1 MSIYAISDLHLSFD
15 ERIEKPMDIFG
26 DGWVDH
32 AENIREHW
40 LAKIRPTD
48 TVLLPGD
55 LSWGLRLDEAM
66 ADLRWIHELP
76 GTKIITKG
84 NHDLWWMGI
93 TKLNQ
98 LFDEMVF
105 RQNHCYVVEEAD
117 VAVCGTRGW
126 ICPGTEGFD
135 DHDQKIYDRELIRL
149 EFSLQEA
156 KASGA
161 GEIIAALHYPPTND
175 KLQPSGFTQMLEDY
189 GVSKCIYGHLH
200 GKHRFR
206 CGLQGVMNGI
216 SYRLVSQ
223 DYLQGDPIL
232 LK

>member
-1 MSIYAISDLHLSFD
+1 MSGMPSCRAFSCFD
-15 ERIEKPMDIFG
+15 GPMFSP
-26 DGWVDH
+26 
-32 AENIREHW
+32 A
-40 LAKIRPTD
+40 
-48 TVLLPGD
+48 
-55 LSWGLRLDEAM
+55 S
-66 ADLRWIHELP
+66 
-76 GTKIITKG
+76 
-84 NHDLWWMGI
+84 
-93 TKLNQ
+93 TKLVFADMLLTIPVNFK
-98 LFDEMVF
+98 LFDDMVF
-105 RQNHCYVVEEAD
+105 LQNHCYVVEEAD